1 MQFSAPGDRARVLI
15 DDLSRAPEGAHVPT
29 SAVAEAGLEALTI
42 DPDTLSDA
50 LGIDAQHALDD
61 FAHGTDEVLLLAAG
75 LRQPEGAVMPA
86 LDARRLLLALF
97 AVSPDYPLAQVALA
111 VFTGRE

>member
-1 MQFSAPGDRARVLI
+1 MQFSVPGDRARVLI
-15 DDLSRAPEGAHVPT
+15 DQLNGAIWNATVLT
-29 SAVAEAGLEALTI
+29 SLVAEAGLEALTV
-42 DPDTLSDA
+42 DPSTLTPDLLAAAGDA
-50 LGIDAQHALDD
+50 LDE
-61 FAHGTDEVLLLAAG
+61 FNHGADEVLLLAAG

-97 AVSPDYPLAQVALA
+97 AISPDYPLAQVALA